1 MFGALSLAAHLRYAL
16 IIILVVVIVIL
27 LSKWTGS
34 GNGGSCN
41 TSMSQKFGKFA
52 RLNQGKDTASS
63 AAASAAAV
71 AQKLMTESREWARE
85 TDSPTISPVGQLV
98 NATYALSYAQASQA
112 LALPGSGDK
121 EADALIN
128 DMKAKQSQA
137 VQYLAKTYPSIV

>member
-34 GNGGSCN
+34 GSGGSCN

-52 RLNQGKDTASS
+52 RLNQGKDTTSS
-63 AAASAAAV
+63 NNTNAV

-112 LALPGSGDK
+112 LSSPGGPDK
-121 EADALIN
+121 DAEALIN

-137 VQYLAKTYPSIV
+137 VQYLAKTYPAIV